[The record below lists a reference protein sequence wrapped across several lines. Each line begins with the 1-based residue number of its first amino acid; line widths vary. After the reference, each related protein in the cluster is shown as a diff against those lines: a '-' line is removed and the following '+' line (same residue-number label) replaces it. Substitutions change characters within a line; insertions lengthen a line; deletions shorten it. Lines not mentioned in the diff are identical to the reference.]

1 MGDDQETRKHAQK
14 MRELQELLC
23 FDAEEMRNLETMMHA
38 IAQPVDPEE
47 VRALRELM
55 RKLVAEKAALKTR
68 EGKADHAGGTQ
79 GRPAWVYHDE
89 LTAPI
94 EARLAQLPLK
104 REGFEDR
111 TSYLDW
117 VFWGVWPIGDD
128 LAPVIEQRA
137 ADIEFLIFRSRHHKP
152 AAKPR
157 KAADDVARKFQAF
170 AEVWQNLPEG
180 SRPILSWRTFTFSM
194 RSAISLARLQ
204 ARSPTRVAIADMIA
218 TAYVELTGKLPS
230 HHSNQPTPFG
240 RLVRDI
246 FGIAGIQ
253 GWLSATERAAALAAE
268 RHAEWVAAGVIS
280 SPRARQRKSS
290 AGEGRRRARRAR
302 RAP

>member
-1 MGDDQETRKHAQK
+1 MTDRADGVQERS
-14 MRELQELLC
+14 
-23 FDAEEMRNLETMMHA
+23 
-38 IAQPVDPEE
+38 
-47 VRALRELM
+47 
-55 RKLVAEKAALKTR
+55 
-68 EGKADHAGGTQ
+68 
-79 GRPAWVYHDE
+79 AWVYHDE

-94 EARLAQLPLK
+94 EARLAQLSLK
-104 REGFEDR
+104 REGFENR

-137 ADIEFLIFRSRHHKP
+137 ADIEFLIFRLRHHKP
-152 AAKPR
+152 AAGPR
-157 KAADDVARKFQAF
+157 KAADDVTRKFQAF
-170 AEVWQNLPEG
+170 AEAWQNLPEG
-180 SRPILSWRTFTFSM
+180 SRPILSWRTLTFSM

-268 RHAEWVAAGVIS
+268 RYVGCRLSATERAIVFTAERHAELVAAGVIS

-290 AGEGRRRARRAR
+290 AGGGRRRARRAR